1 MNQSSTQKK
10 KSFSFPQLEILSF
23 SAEDIITVSGFP
35 SVIEDDEK
43 SENMDTNGWT

>member
-1 MNQSSTQKK
+1 MNQPSTQKK
-10 KSFSFPQLEILSF
+10 KAFLFPQLEIISF

-35 SVIEDDEK
+35 SVVDDDEK